1 MTLLKTIQ
9 SAFIPVLEHY
19 VSDATKRTAYLGM
32 IKPTNDPKHG
42 DYQANLAMPLA
53 KETGRPPR
61 EIAAEIAQRLAVGDF
76 LEAPEVAGPGFINLR
91 LRADW
96 LARQLRTME
105 ADPRLGI
112 ALAPKPK
119 TVIIDFSSPNVA
131 KPLHVG
137 HLRSTIIGDSLKRI
151 FQFLGHHVI
160 ADNHLGDW
168 GTQFGMLLYGYKHF
182 RDDAALR
189 SDPIGELVRLYVLVR
204 QLTKGRED
212 DEGDVTRTEEEAAHY
227 ARCLEETRKLQSGDP
242 ENVAIWQQFVRWTM
256 ETVEP
261 IYRLLDVTFDY
272 YFGESFY
279 KDMLPEVVQSLLS
292 CGIAERSEGAVVL
305 FLSPSHEG
313 APRRAD
319 AVIQKKDGAFT
330 YMTSD
335 LACVKYRMERW
346 HPDAILYVVG
356 TPQSQHFQ
364 TLFET
369 VRRWG
374 YGQSELR
381 HINFGSVLGND
392 RKMLS
397 TRNGGAAALS
407 DLLAMAVARG
417 GEKYEQTRQ
426 ERLARGEE
434 VPELDASERQAIA
447 EAVGIGAVKYADLA
461 QNRVSDY
468 VFSLEKMLST
478 DGNTA
483 TYMQYAYTRCRG
495 ILRKGN
501 IDAERL
507 RQQPPPVQLTT
518 THERSLGVQL
528 CRFGDAVEAA
538 AEEYAPHLLT
548 GYLWDLARSYS
559 RFFENCPVL
568 RAESNEVQQSRL
580 VLVDLTARV
589 IQKALNLL
597 GIRTLERM

>member
-1 MTLLKTIQ
+1 MNLLKTIQ
-9 SAFIPVLEHY
+9 SAFAPVVESLLGEPSA
-19 VSDATKRTAYLGM
+19 VSPYLAM
-32 IKPTNDPKHG
+32 IKPTNDPKYG

-53 KETGRPPR
+53 KALDRVPR
-61 EIAAEIAQRLAVGDF
+61 EVAQEIAKSLSGGELFDSV
-76 LEAPEVAGPGFINLR
+76 EVAGPGFINLR
-91 LRADW
+91 LRSEW
-96 LARQLRTME
+96 LARQVRVMQG
-105 ADPRLGI
+105 DPRL
-112 ALAPKPK
+112 AVPPAERAK
-119 TVIIDFSSPNVA
+119 TIIIDYSSPNVA

-151 FQFLGHHVI
+151 FRFLGHRVI

-182 RDDAALR
+182 RDDEALR
-189 SDPIGELVRLYVLVR
+189 RDPINELVRLYVHVR
-204 QLTKGRED
+204 NLTKGREE
-212 DEGDVTRTEEEAAHY
+212 DEGEVSRTEEEAAHY
-227 ARCLEETRKLQSGDP
+227 ARCLEETRKLQAGDP

-256 ETVEP
+256 ETVAP
-261 IYRLLDVTFDY
+261 IYRLLDVSFDHY
-272 YFGESFY
+272 YGESFY
-279 KDMLPEVVQSLLS
+279 KDMLPEVVESLLQR
-292 CGIAERSEGAVVL
+292 GIAERSEGAVVL
-305 FLSPSHEG
+305 FLSPAKEG
-313 APRRAD
+313 EPRRAD

-335 LACVKYRMERW
+335 LACIKYRMERW

-369 VRRWG
+369 ARRWG
-374 YGQSELR
+374 YGQAELR
-381 HINFGSVLGND
+381 HIQFGSVLGND

-407 DLLAMAVARG
+407 DLLALAVARG
-417 GEKYEQTRQ
+417 GEKYEETRA

-434 VPELDASERQAIA
+434 VPELDAAERQAIA

-461 QNRVSDY
+461 QNRISDY

-495 ILRKGN
+495 ILRKGQVE
-501 IDAERL
+501 AQSL
-507 RQQPPPVQLTT
+507 RDHPPPVSLSEPA
-518 THERSLGVQL
+518 ERVLAVQL
-528 CRFGDAVEAA
+528 CRFEETLAA
-538 AEEYAPHLLT
+538 AADEYAPHLLT
-548 GYLWDLARSYS
+548 VYLWELARSCS
-559 RFFENCPVL
+559 RFFESCPVL
-568 RAESNEVQQSRL
+568 RADSPELRQSRL
-580 VLVDLTARV
+580 VLVDLTSRV
-589 IQKALNLL
+589 IRQALELL